1 MKQNMVYLFQL
12 LPHANIRYQES
23 QERLGTCELAC
34 LLTALGLPG
43 AEVTP
48 VRVGGA
54 AFLSFSAPE
63 LTPER
68 LAHLARHSAM
78 LLMCVQEEGGL
89 LRPLEVPRPGY
100 LPRDLAEVLKYKGKT
115 SAVFTAMMINL
126 ALSASDFFLQETP
139 VTVLDPL
146 CGRGTTCFCALQ
158 QGMNAVGL
166 DLDRRDLKEAAD
178 YFSRYLQY
186 HRLKHGLQ
194 QSSRTVRKSA
204 VPEAVYTLADTRE
217 HYQQGDVRT
226 LRLLQGDTGLTGD
239 LMRKTP
245 AHVLVADLP
254 YGIQHAPQDGRKP
267 EGFTAMLRRVLPAWR
282 DALKPGGAAAVSFN
296 TLTLPRHALAELMEG
311 AGFRVMTEAPYG
323 ELAHFVEQAVTRDVV
338 VARRE

>member
-1 MKQNMVYLFQL
+1 MVYLFQL
-12 LPHANIRYQES
+12 LPHANIRYQAS
-23 QERLGTCELAC
+23 QDHLGTSELAC
-34 LLTALGLPG
+34 LLHALGLSG
-43 AEVTP
+43 AEVSP

-54 AFLSFSAPE
+54 AFLSFTAPE
-63 LTPER
+63 LTPAQ

-78 LLMCVQEEGGL
+78 LLMCVREESNL

-126 ALSASDFFLQETP
+126 ALSASDFFLQESH

-186 HRLKHGLQ
+186 HKLKHGLQ

-204 VPEAVYTLADTRE
+204 VPEAVYTMADTRE

-226 LRLLQGDTGLTGD
+226 LRLLQGDTGLTGE

-245 AHVLVADLP
+245 AHILVADLP

-267 EGFTAMLRRVLPAWR
+267 ESFTAMLRRVLPAWR

-296 TLTLPRHALAELMEG
+296 TLTLPRKTLMELMEG
-311 AGFRVMTEAPYG
+311 AGFRVLTDAPYADF
-323 ELAHFVEQAVTRDVV
+323 EHFVEQAVIRDVV